1 EIVGRRVRQY
11 LDERPAQRPGAAA
24 RVDRDEFD
32 LWASVCRQL
41 DQRQRLRASLF
52 VERKRQ
58 WRPRVADMVSAD
70 GLLPVQV
77 SECHAVRA
85 GEEVDRHGLDTADEA
100 AQGAFATAGIAATH
114 KGVRGHDPSCTVRY
128 VGARRGELD
137 AEDILGALDVWVGE
151 GFACGELVA

>member
-1 EIVGRRVRQY
+1 
-11 LDERPAQRPGAAA
+11 
-24 RVDRDEFD
+24 
-32 LWASVCRQL
+32 
-41 DQRQRLRASLF
+41 LF

-77 SECHAVRA
+77 SECHVVRA

-114 KGVRGHDPSCTVRY
+114 KGVRGHAPSCTVPY

-151 GFACGELVA
+151 GFACGELVAEGDGGDGDGTVRILKDKRPLGCREWATHEGATRIGQCSPGADAVTRIV